1 MSAVFERSSNM
12 QFYTCP
18 STILEMKLSPAS
30 IKVYHYLAHMQDN
43 RTSTCWPAK
52 KTIAGALN
60 ISKSSVSRA
69 LRELKEKQLIKI
81 IHRKDMS
88 RPQGKRQISNL
99 YELVSNKAQQETSS
113 IESKTKSLVRCFKG
127 SFNLTGT
134 ELKVYM
140 YLCKRAGKSNIC
152 FPSYKVI
159 AADVGISRM
168 TAIRVIQSLIEKNV
182 IKKTKRLHA
191 AYRGGKATGCNIY
204 TILISLNDTAKK
216 FKRKTRNCFYR
227 LFGLLKKSKKEN
239 CRLCTDNSSKK
250 IHYVYIILRNIKK
263 SRLFSFFLKKI
274 LR

>member
-1 MSAVFERSSNM
+1 M

-18 STILEMKLSPAS
+18 STILEIKLTSSS
-30 IKVYHYLAHMQDN
+30 IKVYHYLASIQDN
-43 RTSTCWPAK
+43 RTSTCWPTK
-52 KTIAGALN
+52 KTIASALN

-69 LRELKEKQLIKI
+69 LRELKEKHLIKI
-81 IHRKDMS
+81 IHRKDIS

-99 YELVSNKAQQETSS
+99 YELVSH
-113 IESKTKSLVRCFKG
+113 KTQKEVSNIDNSTKLFVRCFKG
-127 SFNLTGT
+127 SVNLTGA
-134 ELKVYM
+134 ELKVYT
-140 YLCKRAGKSNIC
+140 YLCKRAGKSNLC

-204 TILISLNDTAKK
+204 TILIFLNDTAKK

-227 LFGLLKKSKKEN
+227 LFRYLKRVKK
-239 CRLCTDNSSKK
+239 RIADT
-250 IHYVYIILRNIKK
+250 
-263 SRLFSFFLKKI
+263 
-274 LR
+274 

>member
-1 MSAVFERSSNM
+1 M

-18 STILEMKLSPAS
+18 STILEMKMSPAS
-30 IKVYHYLAHMQDN
+30 IKVYHYLACMQDSH
-43 RTSTCWPAK
+43 TSTCWPAK

-99 YELVSNKAQQETSS
+99 YELVSDKTQKEVLSS
-113 IESKTKSLVRCFKG
+113 NNRQKLLVRRFKG
-127 SFNLTGT
+127 SCKLTGT
-134 ELKVYM
+134 EWIVYT
-140 YLCKRAGKSNIC
+140 YRCKRAGKSNIC

-159 AADVGISRM
+159 SADVGISRM

-204 TILISLNDTAKK
+204 TILIFLNDTAKK
-216 FKRKTRNCFYR
+216 FKRKTRNR
-227 LFGLLKKSKKEN
+227 LYPLFNLFKKRKKEN

-250 IHYVYIILRNIKK
+250 IHYVYIIFRYIKK
-263 SRLFSFFLKKI
+263 SRLFSFFLQKI

>member
-1 MSAVFERSSNM
+1 M

-18 STILEMKLSPAS
+18 SAILEIKLTSSS
-30 IKVYHYLAHMQDN
+30 IKVYHYLASIQNN
-43 RTSTCWPAK
+43 RTSTCWPTK

-99 YELVSNKAQQETSS
+99 YELVSDKTQKEVFITNNKQ
-113 IESKTKSLVRCFKG
+113 KLLVRRFKG
-127 SFNLTGT
+127 SHKLTGT
-134 ELKVYM
+134 EWSVYT

-159 AADVGISRM
+159 SADLRISRM

-204 TILISLNDTAKK
+204 TILIFLNDTAKK
-216 FKRKTRNCFYR
+216 FKRKIRNR
-227 LFGLLKKSKKEN
+227 LYPLFNLFKKRKKEN
-239 CRLCTDNSSKK
+239 CRLYTDNSSKK
-250 IHYVYIILRNIKK
+250 ISYAYIILRSIKK
-263 SRLFSFFLKKI
+263 SRLFSFFLQKI